1 MPPTAR
7 ARMTAP
13 TTEDGKIPLY
23 RIPRKDRTVY
33 GQDELVQVQMELD
46 VYQFCLDAAPQVEE
60 EKAGSS

>member
-1 MPPTAR
+1 MCIR
-7 ARMTAP
+7 
-13 TTEDGKIPLY
+13 DSGKIPLY